1 MTSSLHS
8 ILVIGAAFGTGLGSF
23 GRRYNHLFDQ
33 ARTIPAMRA
42 QGLTPLAERAL
53 AKARAKRERRQ
64 AKLRILHE
72 RNQKAASSEWP
83 DWDCAEKWAWEY
95 RNQCWLKQTMLARV
109 RGLVRPRL
117 YRDILRYLK
126 ESGITHSYAVVRDH
140 GGKAQHD
147 DYGFGWYYLKEHV
160 SGGYTGDD
168 YAGEIWIP
176 LNAGYFFH
184 FHYSM

>member
-1 MTSSLHS
+1 MTSSLHR

-33 ARTIPAMRA
+33 VRTIPAMQA

-72 RNQKAASSEWP
+72 RNQKTASSEWP
-83 DWDCAEKWAWEY
+83 DWDWSWEY
-95 RNQCWLKQTMLARV
+95 RNQCWLEQTMLARV
-109 RGLVRPRL
+109 RGLVRPKV
-117 YRDILRYLK
+117 YRDILDFLG
-126 ESGITHSYAVVRDH
+126 ESGCYHSFAVTRTH
-140 GGKAQHD
+140 GGERVD
-147 DYGFGWYYLKEHV
+147 DYDYRFGPHYHLEHV
-160 SGGYTGDD
+160 SGGYSGDEFS
-168 YAGEIWIP
+168 GEIWIP